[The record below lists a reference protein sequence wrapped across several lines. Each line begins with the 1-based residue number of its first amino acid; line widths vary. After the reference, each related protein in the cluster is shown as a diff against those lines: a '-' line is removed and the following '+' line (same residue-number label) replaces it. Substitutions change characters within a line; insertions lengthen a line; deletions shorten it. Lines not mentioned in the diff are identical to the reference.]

1 MAYRNG
7 TYIAFHAE
15 GSSDPTA
22 SDIKYYRMLKAW
34 HANDS
39 ANFTFYDSHDKVP
52 AVRDSSQDAT
62 IKRSLRER
70 LDNSKNM
77 VLIIGQRTR
86 FDTDFVPYEIAYAID
101 NCAIPII
108 AVYPGRGIIRNP
120 RALSSLWPKALADR
134 IASGSAGVLH
144 IPFNQRAI
152 DDAIGQFSHNK
163 LASGGGVGIYDDA
176 AYRSFG
182 FSV

>member
-1 MAYRNG
+1 MAYRSG

-15 GSSDPTA
+15 GSPDPTA
-22 SDIKYYRMLKAW
+22 SDIKYYRALKMW
-34 HANDS
+34 HANDKIEFKFV
-39 ANFTFYDSHDKVP
+39 NSHEKV
-52 AVRDSSQDAT
+52 ATVRDTSQAAT

-86 FDTDFVPYEIAYAID
+86 FDTDFVPYEIAYAVD
-101 NCAIPII
+101 TCRIPII
-108 AVYPGRGIIRNP
+108 AAYPGQSIIRAPN
-120 RALSSLWPKALADR
+120 ALRPLWPEALRAR
-134 IASGSAGVLH
+134 IDNGSASVIH
-144 IPFNQRAI
+144 VPFKQRAI

-163 LASGGGVGIYDDA
+163 LPSGGGFGIYNDA

-182 FSV
+182 LL